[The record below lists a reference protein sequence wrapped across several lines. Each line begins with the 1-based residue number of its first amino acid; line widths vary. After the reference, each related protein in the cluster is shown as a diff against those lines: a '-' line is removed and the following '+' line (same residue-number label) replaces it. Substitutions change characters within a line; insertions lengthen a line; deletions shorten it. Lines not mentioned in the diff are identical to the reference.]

1 MRRFSRNAIGTV
13 LLGLTALWPAVG
25 QAQEVKAGISSAT
38 ISFSPDSGS
47 QELSETE
54 RLTGFAAGVAFL
66 LPGGSRGGIQVEALF
81 HQKGARNLLR
91 FDDELRLGYLEIP
104 VLIHLDVYQRDPRAV
119 YLVAGIAPA
128 FTVRA
133 TYRDD
138 GESEDVKD
146 DIEDFDIGLVGGI
159 GVELKRLN
167 LEARYTHGLRSAFQD
182 GDLDGSFKN
191 RTLLF
196 TVGYRIRP

>member
-1 MRRFSRNAIGTV
+1 MQRLVIGTV
-13 LLGLTALWPAVG
+13 LIGLTALWPAAVR
-25 QAQEVKAGISSAT
+25 AQEVKAGISSAT

-66 LPGGSRGGIQVEALF
+66 LPRGSRGGYQVEAVF

-91 FDDELRLGYLEIP
+91 FDDELRLSYLEIP
-104 VLIHLDVYQRDPRAV
+104 LLIHFDVYQRDPRAV
-119 YLVAGIAPA
+119 YLVAGFAPA
-128 FTVRA
+128 FTVKA

-146 DIEDFDIGLVGGI
+146 DIEAFDIGLAAGI
-159 GVELKRLN
+159 GVELRRLN
-167 LEARYTHGLRSAFQD
+167 LEARYTHGLRSAFLD
-182 GDLDGSFKN
+182 GDLDGSFRN
-191 RTLLF
+191 RSLLF